1 MNNIVALFSD
11 FGPKGQHY
19 VASMKGVILKIAGPN
34 IKIIDI
40 SHNISPFSIVE
51 ASYLIRNTYKHF
63 PENTIF
69 IIVVDPGVGSKR
81 EILII
86 KTKSKHYF
94 IGPNNGIFSQILK
107 LKNIIECIN
116 VKNTKYF
123 NNPVSST
130 FHGRDIMAP
139 VGAYITKGISL
150 KEFGNRFDIK
160 DIIEHRIK
168 YKINLQNKKVE
179 CVIQYIDSYGNGVTN
194 IPIRNNFI
202 KNTSLFFKEDSII
215 NIEFNDVVYEGKF
228 VSHFESV
235 PINSLIFLK
244 GSTGYLELSKN
255 QGNVAKDLSFKVG
268 DIITISL

>member
-1 MNNIVALFSD
+1 MNIVALISD

-19 VASMKGVILKIAGPN
+19 VASMKGVILKITKDPN
-34 IKIIDI
+34 IKIVDI
-40 SHNISPFSIVE
+40 SHNISSFSILE
-51 ASYLIRNTYKHF
+51 ASYLIRSTYKHF

-116 VKNTKYF
+116 VKNAKYF
-123 NNPVSST
+123 NNPVSRT
-130 FHGRDIMAP
+130 FHGRDIMAT
-139 VGAYITKGISL
+139 VGAYMTNGISIN
-150 KEFGNRFDIK
+150 EFGNRFDIK

-168 YKINLQNKKVE
+168 YQVNLQSKKIQ
-179 CVIQYIDSYGNGVTN
+179 CVIQFIDSFGNGVTN

-202 KNTSLFFKEDSII
+202 KNTSLFIKEDSII
-215 NIEFNDVVYEGKF
+215 NFEINDIERKGKF

-235 PINSLIFLK
+235 PIDSLIFLK
-244 GSTGYLELSKN
+244 GSTGFLEISEN
-255 QGNVAKDLSFKVG
+255 QGNAAKDLSFKVG